1 MDKAFTGKRMRLLV
15 TYEVKTV
22 SAHQR
27 YNGSWYNHTGSK
39 IESDRMPHSETL
51 LELSIFD
58 AVRRKGGYVFPK
70 GLEKIDPVAWNK
82 IQLIQM

>member
-1 MDKAFTGKRMRLLV
+1 MDKAFTGKRMRLLG
-15 TYEVKTV
+15 TYEVKRLSV
-22 SAHQR
+22 HQL
-27 YNGSWYNHTGSK
+27 YNGSWYDHTDGK

-58 AVRRKGGYVFPK
+58 AVRRKGGYVFSK